1 MKGVRD
7 NRSCESI
14 MCASLQEVQQ
24 RAIQALA
31 DVTSKSVEQFHKAG
45 ELVLM
50 QKDQEKSYTDRAQNL
65 AR

>member
-1 MKGVRD
+1 
-7 NRSCESI
+7 